1 MSLVVDT
8 DVVSFIF
15 KNDTRAS
22 LYIPHLSGHILTISS
37 QTLAE
42 LELWT
47 LAAGWGTRQRQQLAR
62 YLRRYIVDYPSSATC
77 RRWAEVIDEGRRRG
91 RPIATADA
99 WIAATA
105 LLLDIPMVTH
115 NARDY
120 AGVSGLKII
129 SESGKP

>member
-22 LYIPHLSGHILTISS
+22 LYTSHLSGHILTISF

-42 LELWT
+42 LELWA
-47 LAAGWGTRQRQQLAR
+47 LAAGWGTRQRQQLTR
-62 YLRRYIVDYPSSATC
+62 YLRRYVVNYPLAVTC
-77 RRWAEVIDEGRRRG
+77 RRWAEVIDECRRQG
-91 RPIATADA
+91 RPIAAADA

-105 LLLDIPMVTH
+105 LLLDVPLVTN

-120 AGVSGLKII
+120 AGVSGLTII
-129 SESGKP
+129 AMSNKP